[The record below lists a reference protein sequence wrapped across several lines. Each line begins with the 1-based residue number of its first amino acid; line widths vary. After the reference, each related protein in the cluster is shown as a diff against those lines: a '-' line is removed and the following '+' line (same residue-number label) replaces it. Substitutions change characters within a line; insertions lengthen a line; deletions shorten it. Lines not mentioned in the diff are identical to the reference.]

1 MLKGGVV
8 CLLVYMEVI
17 AHFGR
22 HACVCVR
29 ALEKLHAAFCYGL
42 YICVNTLTYT
52 LTLYMCVNTLTYTL
66 T

>member
-8 CLLVYMEVI
+8 CLLVYMEVV

-29 ALEKLHAAFCYGL
+29 ALEKLHATFCYGL

-52 LTLYMCVNTLTYTL
+52 LT
-66 T
+66 